1 MLLFPC
7 RRYVGMAVLFSGLI
21 LRQYR
26 LMLGFICILPRPGL
40 KKQGMPGRYTP
51 IVLLAPFEEER
62 GQNAQDEDQ
71 ERGEKTISPDRQ
83 W

>member
-1 MLLFPC
+1 M
-7 RRYVGMAVLFSGLI
+7 LFSGLI

-26 LMLGFICILPRPGL
+26 LINTTLYEQATFILPRPGL
-40 KKQGMPGRYTP
+40 KKQGMPGRFTP

-71 ERGEKTISPDRQ
+71 ERCEKTISPDRQ